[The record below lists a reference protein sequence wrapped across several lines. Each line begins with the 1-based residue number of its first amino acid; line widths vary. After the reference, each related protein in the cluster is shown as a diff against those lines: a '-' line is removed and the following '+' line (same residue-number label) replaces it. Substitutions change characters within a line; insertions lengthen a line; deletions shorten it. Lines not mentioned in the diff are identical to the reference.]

1 MIYLYTDTLDV
12 RLVRKRN
19 SKESEELPSAKR
31 KRSSDDSEGMY
42 CYYNKEHNFLDNDS
56 DASIVESQDT
66 DVNVLTDINKV
77 KEGINIYKYCL
88 FLMFYVKNNLV

>member
-1 MIYLYTDTLDV
+1 MIYFYTDTLDLLVV

-19 SKESEELPSAKR
+19 SEESEELPSVKR
-31 KRSSDDSEGMY
+31 QKSSDDSEGMY
-42 CYYNKEHNFLDNDS
+42 CYYNKDYIIIHNFLDDDS

-77 KEGINIYKYCL
+77 EEGINI
-88 FLMFYVKNNLV
+88 